1 MPQKN
6 TNVPWRA
13 IQNHVEKSRGRT
25 LVFSHIESVSG
36 GDIHSAFCVTV
47 DKDKSLF
54 IKINHKDAYPVFIS
68 EAESLAA
75 ISATRSI
82 LTPKLICHGQA
93 DQHSYL
99 VMEHLS
105 LSLSGDED
113 ALGQQLATLHQ
124 TSVQKSERSFGFDN
138 DNYIGLT
145 PQKNL
150 CTASWSDFWVE
161 QRLNP
166 QLQLAY
172 QNGFRAQ
179 LEALETALT
188 HATKQLL
195 SNHSPAA
202 SLVHGDL
209 WSGNKAYQH
218 QTPVIFD
225 PACYYADREVDIAM
239 TELFG
244 GFAANFYQGYKD
256 VWPLEQ
262 GYEQRRTLYNLY
274 HMLNHLN
281 LFGPGYLSRVEQM
294 INQVIRLD

>member
-6 TNVPWRA
+6 TNIPWET
-13 IQNHVEKSRGRT
+13 IQNHVEKSLGRT
-25 LVFSHIESVSG
+25 IVFSRIQPVSG
-36 GDIHSAFCVTV
+36 GDIHSAFSVSV
-47 DKDKSLF
+47 DNEKPLF
-54 IKINHKDAYPVFIS
+54 IKINTEDAYPVFIS

-82 LTPKLICHGQA
+82 LTPELICHGQT

-99 VMEHLS
+99 VMEYLS
-105 LSLSGDED
+105 LSLSGGEYV
-113 ALGQQLATLHQ
+113 LGQQLATLHQ
-124 TSVQKSERSFGFDN
+124 VSTQNAKQPFGFDN

-150 CTASWSDFWVE
+150 WSASWSDFWIE
-161 QRLNP
+161 QRFTP

-172 QNGFRAQ
+172 QNGFHAQ
-179 LEALETALT
+179 LEPLETALFHT
-188 HATKQLL
+188 SKQLL
-195 SNHSPAA
+195 SNHFPAV

-244 GFAANFYQGYKD
+244 GFPDKFYRGYND
-256 VWPLEQ
+256 VWPLERT
-262 GYEQRRTLYNLY
+262 YRQRKTLYNLY

-281 LFGPGYLSRVEQM
+281 LFGSGYLNSVEQM
-294 INQVIRLD
+294 INKVIRFD